1 MEIYGYTVA
10 TLGVITGLV
19 YGLVEMAKNLWLN
32 KHEEYKKYI
41 PILAGLLGTIIG
53 LVVYL
58 FAPEILPTPTWYG
71 ALLTGLASGLA
82 AVGINQIPKQL
93 GKGVEDDNARGL

>member
-19 YGLVEMAKNLWLN
+19 YGIVEMMKTLWLN

-41 PILAGLLGTIIG
+41 PVFAGILGAIIG
-53 LVVYL
+53 LVVFL
-58 FAPEILPTPTWYG
+58 LTPEILPSPTWYG
-71 ALLTGLASGLA
+71 AIVTGLASGLA

-93 GKGVEDDNARGL
+93 GKGEEDDNARGL

>member
-19 YGLVEMAKNLWLN
+19 YGLVEMLKTLWLN

-41 PILAGLLGTIIG
+41 PVFAGILGAVIG
-53 LVVYL
+53 LIV
-58 FAPEILPTPTWYG
+58 FFCTPDILPTPTWYG
-71 ALLTGLASGLA
+71 ALITGLASGLA

-93 GKGVEDDNARGL
+93 GKSEDDDIARGL